1 MAPEQQLWREV
12 DAWTDTYVVYSFC
25 TEWQALCI
33 SRVKSS
39 STAAFRVGKTTAVMT
54 GRVSEPQNLMTDQH
68 QHMPGLE

>member
-12 DAWTDTYVVYSFC
+12 DAWVDTYAVYSFC

-39 STAAFRVGKTTAVMT
+39 STAVFRIGQTIALMP
-54 GRVSEPQNLMTDQH
+54 GCVSEPRNLMKD
-68 QHMPGLE
+68 